1 MAVHQTARFINSPML
16 SPEKSIKRLGQ
27 YLYHTNKE
35 GIINNPDT
43 SKVLDFYVDGDFAGR
58 WQQADAN
65 DSDNVISRTGMVIMY
80 ANCPIFWYSSLK
92 TEISISTVKAE
103 HIAFSSAL
111 IEGLPL
117 MTMIKSIYK
126 VFPLLISKPNL
137 FFKLYK
143 DNQ

>member
-35 GIINNPDT
+35 GIIYNPDT

-80 ANCPIFWYSSLK
+80 ANCPIFWRSYLQ
-92 TEISISTVKAE
+92 TEISLSTAE
-103 HIAFSSAL
+103 VYYIELSSAL
-111 IEGLPL
+111 RQVLPL
-117 MTMIKSIYK
+117 MKIM
-126 VFPLLISKPNL
+126 
-137 FFKLYK
+137 
-143 DNQ
+143 